1 MRNYSILLCSL
12 LSIIL
17 LLSACNPP
25 RDRRVT
31 RNEQYVTSDSDTSTT
46 TDPAPNT
53 PATDPDNGDDD
64 TGTTPT
70 PVVDYVPGMD
80 HCQFAMNDPNNP
92 PSCIGASHCTNN
104 QYRFTHSHLGQG
116 NGYNIC
122 QNSQDNKKIHIQ
134 LKSSLTDAKLCII
147 PTSNRNG
154 LTVFVGEPRCLMMSE
169 ADNVYEVPLLTNR
182 VGFESLSINGVM
194 LIRDKS
200 YFYSWPF
207 NQYLLAPDAFVFC
220 SQWLDNY
227 SDPSYCN
234 TFNAVGEYI
243 YHQF

>member
-31 RNEQYVTSDSDTSTT
+31 RNEQDNITT
-46 TDPAPNT
+46 TDPAHNT
-53 PATDPDNGDDD
+53 PATNPDNGDND
-64 TGTTPT
+64 TEKTPT
-70 PVVDYVPGMD
+70 PVTVPGMS
-80 HCQFAMNDPNNP
+80 HCQFAMSDSSNP
-92 PSCIGASHCTNN
+92 PLCVGASHCTDN
-104 QYRFTHSHLGQG
+104 QYRFTHSHLGQS

-122 QNSQDNKKIHIQ
+122 QDSEDGKKIYIQ
-134 LKSSLTDAKLCII
+134 IKSALTDAKLCII

-154 LTVFVGEPRCLMMSE
+154 LTVFIGEPHCLMMDD
-169 ADNVYEVPLLTNR
+169 ADNVETFPLLTNR

-200 YFYSWPF
+200 YFCSWPF
-207 NQYLLAPDAFVFC
+207 NQHLLAPDAFVFC